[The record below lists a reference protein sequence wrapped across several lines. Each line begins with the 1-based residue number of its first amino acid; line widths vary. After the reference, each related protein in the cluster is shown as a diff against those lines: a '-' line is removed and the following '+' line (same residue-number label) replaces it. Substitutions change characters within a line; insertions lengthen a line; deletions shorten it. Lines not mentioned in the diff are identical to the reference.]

1 MALYKYLYREP
12 IEIEMIIGQT
22 VKVKISSGNF
32 RHFSELGYLLR
43 KLERQNTNA
52 QVLDVKIEHLKA
64 GSNVRVNCVC
74 DKCGSNFDKRI
85 YQRTDFCNHCR
96 TVITGKSNVNG
107 KGNKGNKLPSMQG
120 ENHPRWN
127 PNKSE
132 KRKYTHECNKVTAQ
146 FDLSVLENSDK
157 LRGLCGVD
165 GAYQLDHIIP
175 IQYGFDNNIPPEI
188 IGHIDNLQF
197 IPWEENNAKRD
208 KLIKEIPNGINRSD

>member
-1 MALYKYLYREP
+1 
-12 IEIEMIIGQT
+12 MIIDQT
-22 VKVKISSGNF
+22 VKVKIVASNF
-32 RHFSELGYLLR
+32 KYFSELGYDLK
-43 KLERQNTNA
+43 KLERRGANPQI
-52 QVLDVKIEHLKA
+52 LDVKIEHLKP
-64 GSNVRVNCVC
+64 GSNIRVTCKCDNCSI
-74 DKCGSNFDKRI
+74 DFTKRI

-96 TVITGKSNVNG
+96 TVLTG
-107 KGNKGNKLPSMQG
+107 KGNKNGRGNKGSSIPSMQG
-120 ENHPRWN
+120 EKHPRWN

-132 KRKYTHECNKVTAQ
+132 KRKYTNACNKVTAQ

-175 IQYGFDNNIPPEI
+175 IQYGFENSIPPEI

-208 KLIKEIPNGINRSD
+208 KLIKEIPNGIDRFNTRV

>member
-1 MALYKYLYREP
+1 
-12 IEIEMIIGQT
+12 MIIDQT
-22 VKVKISSGNF
+22 VKVKIVASNF
-32 RHFSELGYLLR
+32 KYFSELGYELN
-43 KLERQNTNA
+43 KLERRGANPQI
-52 QVLDVKIEHLKA
+52 LDVKIEHLKP

-74 DKCGSNFDKRI
+74 DKCGSNFDKRV

-96 TVITGKSNVNG
+96 TVMTGKSNVNG

-132 KRKYTHECNKVTAQ
+132 KRKYTNACNKVTTQ

>member
-1 MALYKYLYREP
+1 
-12 IEIEMIIGQT
+12 MIIDQT
-22 VKVKISSGNF
+22 VKVKIVASNF
-32 RHFSELGYLLR
+32 KYFSELGYELK
-43 KLERQNTNA
+43 KLERRGANPQI
-52 QVLDVKIEHLKA
+52 LDVKIEHLKP
-64 GSNVRVNCVC
+64 GSNVRVSCRCDDCNELYTQRVC
-74 DKCGSNFDKRI
+74 RNTNVCYPCR
-85 YQRTDFCNHCR
+85 QREA
-96 TVITGKSNVNG
+96 S
-107 KGNKGNKLPSMQG
+107 KGNNYGTKNKGSTVPSMQG

-132 KRKYTHECNKVTAQ
+132 KRKYTNACNKVTTQ

>member
-1 MALYKYLYREP
+1 
-12 IEIEMIIGQT
+12 MIIDQT

-107 KGNKGNKLPSMQG
+107 KGNKGNKIPSMQG

-146 FDLSVLENSDK
+146 FVLSVLENSDK
-157 LRGLCGVD
+157 LRGLCGVE

-208 KLIKEIPNGINRSD
+208 KLIKEIPNGIDRFNTRF

>member
-1 MALYKYLYREP
+1 
-12 IEIEMIIGQT
+12 MIIDQT
-22 VKVKISSGNF
+22 VKVKIVASNF
-32 RHFSELGYLLR
+32 KYFSELGYELK
-43 KLERQNTNA
+43 KLERRGANPQI
-52 QVLDVKIEHLKA
+52 LDVKIEHLKP
-64 GSNVRVNCVC
+64 GSNMQVSCQC
-74 DKCGSNFDKRI
+74 DRCSEV
-85 YQRTDFCNHCR
+85 YTQRFCRDTDTCYACR
-96 TVITGKSNVNG
+96 KHLSLL
-107 KGNKGNKLPSMQG
+107 GNKHGAGGGYTIPSMQG

-132 KRKYTHECNKVTAQ
+132 KRKYTNACNKVTTQ

-208 KLIKEIPNGINRSD
+208 KLLKEIPNGIDRFNTRF